1 MKNKYLKFSLEKLVD
16 DQEFV
21 AWALYGTHKNEWDSF
36 LCEHPDF
43 SNRAQ
48 KAKEIVLLLKDKYD
62 ELDRGDVLT
71 MWQNI
76 ESYYT
81 VQQEKGKTLSLKR
94 TSLLKKIFR
103 YAAILLMLVTIGTT
117 AYWYFGCFNQRFE
130 FASGDSIPKNG
141 EAKLI
146 LPNGKE
152 VLLKKDN
159 SSIVIK
165 GKEAILINNEQSID
179 LRKQQQVIKEEVKM
193 NEVIIPYGKKSFLIL
208 DDGTK
213 VWLCAGSR
221 LAFPTM
227 FTGKKREVWLE
238 GEAYFEVTHIPDQR
252 FIVNS
257 REISLK
263 VLGTRFYLSACSADE
278 EIVTVLLEGS
288 VALNENSLL
297 GLTRKEVILEPG
309 QKAIFTKSNK
319 TINVEQEADVEFYIA
334 WTEGWFLFSKESLF
348 KVFNKL
354 ERYYNVKFIYD
365 KSFAS
370 DDLISGKLDLKDS
383 ISDVLVTLSG
393 LSKISYKIENENIY
407 IETKLK

>member
-1 MKNKYLKFSLEKLVD
+1 VKNKYLKYSLEKLLD
-16 DQEFV
+16 DREFIS
-21 AWALYGTHKNEWDSF
+21 WALYGTHKNEWNSF
-36 LCEHPDF
+36 LSKHPDF
-43 SNRAQ
+43 YNEAQ

-76 ESYYT
+76 ERYYT
-81 VQQEKGKTLSLKR
+81 VHQKKGKTL
-94 TSLLKKIFR
+94 LLKKVFR
-103 YAAILLMLVTIGTT
+103 YAAVVLMVVAIGTT
-117 AYWYFGCFNQRFE
+117 AYWYFGGFSHRFE

-146 LPNGKE
+146 LSNGE
-152 VLLKKDN
+152 VVHLKKDN

-165 GKEAILINNEQSID
+165 GEEAILINNEQSID
-179 LRKQQQVIKEEVKM
+179 LRNQKQIIKEEDKM

-227 FTGKKREVWLE
+227 FTGKKREVYLE
-238 GEAYFEVTHIPDQR
+238 GEAYFEVTHIPNQP
-252 FIVNS
+252 FFVNV

-263 VLGTRFYLSACSADE
+263 VLGTRFYLSACSSDK

-288 VALNENSLL
+288 VALIENSSL
-297 GLTRKEVILEPG
+297 GLSGKEVILEPG

-334 WTEGWFLFSKESLF
+334 WTKGWFLFSKKSLF
-348 KVFNKL
+348 TVFNKL

-365 KSFAS
+365 KSFPS

-383 ISDVLVTLSG
+383 ISDVLETLTG
-393 LSKISYKIENENIY
+393 LSKITYKIENENIY
-407 IETKLK
+407 IEIKLK